1 MIVVAFLAHLPPL
14 CQFVLIFVSPLVPQC
29 LRSLSLSTLQTEL
42 RWVTSYLHNYQ
53 DDHLFDSRL
62 SSCIELCRVDKSRL
76 FEATDSCSMTN
87 VAITC
92 NRLSDVIQTTPVQ
105 VGDEL
110 TSKDQVRLW
119 GLVWLFAIII
129 HCYSGAKAAVHRT
142 APHRTAASEDERQHI
157 WVYPDRRCRLHSVS
171 TRAVLRSAVL
181 FHGNQSV
188 GCTKCVCRFTL
199 QLSLLSD

>member
-42 RWVTSYLHNYQ
+42 RWVTSYLHNYH
-53 DDHLFDSRL
+53 DNHLSDSGL
-62 SSCIELCRVDKSRL
+62 FSCIELRRVDKSRL
-76 FEATDSCSMTN
+76 FEATHSCSMTN

-129 HCYSGAKAAVHRT
+129 HCYSGAKAAAQHT
-142 APHRTAASEDERQHI
+142 TASEDERQHI
-157 WVYPDRRCRLHSVS
+157 WVYPDRRCCLHSVF
-171 TRAVLRSAVL
+171 TRAVLWSAVL

-188 GCTKCVCRFTL
+188 GCTKCVCRLTL